1 MIATVATNDGSQV
14 RETFIGEEL
23 KNVPNVVP
31 NTDLEFFL
39 NVHLADAA
47 VVKDGEKHLAREY
60 DVPLPASVVA
70 NQFDDP
76 QIVMEGGKRVA
87 TITLVRKDDGTCAL
101 RVKAVIMKSGNWT
114 G

>member
-1 MIATVATNDGSQV
+1 M
-14 RETFIGEEL
+14 
-23 KNVPNVVP
+23 VP

-39 NVHLADAA
+39 NVHLADAD

-76 QIVMEGGKRVA
+76 QIVMEGGKRQTMGISHQRA
-87 TITLVRKDDGTCAL
+87 QQLVSA
-101 RVKAVIMKSGNWT
+101 
-114 G
+114 

>member
-1 MIATVATNDGSQV
+1 M
-14 RETFIGEEL
+14 
-23 KNVPNVVP
+23 VP

-76 QIVMEGGKRVA
+76 QIVMEGGKRQSMGISHQRA
-87 TITLVRKDDGTCAL
+87 QQLVSA
-101 RVKAVIMKSGNWT
+101 
-114 G
+114 

>member
-1 MIATVATNDGSQV
+1 M
-14 RETFIGEEL
+14 
-23 KNVPNVVP
+23 VP

-47 VVKDGEKHLAREY
+47 VIKDGEKHLAREY

-76 QIVMEGGKRVA
+76 QIVMEGGKRQSMGISHQRA
-87 TITLVRKDDGTCAL
+87 QQLVSA
-101 RVKAVIMKSGNWT
+101 
-114 G
+114 

>member
-1 MIATVATNDGSQV
+1 M
-14 RETFIGEEL
+14 
-23 KNVPNVVP
+23 VP

-76 QIVMEGGKRVA
+76 QIVMEGGKRQTMGISHQRVQQ
-87 TITLVRKDDGTCAL
+87 LVSA
-101 RVKAVIMKSGNWT
+101 
-114 G
+114 

>member
-1 MIATVATNDGSQV
+1 M
-14 RETFIGEEL
+14 
-23 KNVPNVVP
+23 VP

-76 QIVMEGGKRVA
+76 QIVMEGGKRQTMGISHQRARQMVSA
-87 TITLVRKDDGTCAL
+87 
-101 RVKAVIMKSGNWT
+101 
-114 G
+114 

>member
-1 MIATVATNDGSQV
+1 M
-14 RETFIGEEL
+14 
-23 KNVPNVVP
+23 VP

-76 QIVMEGGKRVA
+76 QIVMEGGKRQTMGISHQRA
-87 TITLVRKDDGTCAL
+87 QQLVSA
-101 RVKAVIMKSGNWT
+101 
-114 G
+114 

>member
-1 MIATVATNDGSQV
+1 M
-14 RETFIGEEL
+14 
-23 KNVPNVVP
+23 VP

-76 QIVMEGGKRVA
+76 QIVMEGGKWQTMGISHQRA
-87 TITLVRKDDGTCAL
+87 QQLVSA
-101 RVKAVIMKSGNWT
+101 
-114 G
+114 

>member
-1 MIATVATNDGSQV
+1 MVS
-14 RETFIGEEL
+14 
-23 KNVPNVVP
+23 

-76 QIVMEGGKRVA
+76 QIVMEGGKRQTMGISHQRA
-87 TITLVRKDDGTCAL
+87 QQLVSA
-101 RVKAVIMKSGNWT
+101 
-114 G
+114 

>member
-1 MIATVATNDGSQV
+1 M
-14 RETFIGEEL
+14 
-23 KNVPNVVP
+23 VP

-60 DVPLPASVVA
+60 DVPLPASVAA

-76 QIVMEGGKRVA
+76 QIVMEGGKRQTMGISHQRA
-87 TITLVRKDDGTCAL
+87 QQLVSA
-101 RVKAVIMKSGNWT
+101 
-114 G
+114 

>member
-1 MIATVATNDGSQV
+1 M
-14 RETFIGEEL
+14 
-23 KNVPNVVP
+23 VP

-47 VVKDGEKHLAREY
+47 VVKDGEKHLAWEY

-76 QIVMEGGKRVA
+76 QIVMEGGKRQTMGISHQRA
-87 TITLVRKDDGTCAL
+87 QQLVSA
-101 RVKAVIMKSGNWT
+101 
-114 G
+114 

>member
-1 MIATVATNDGSQV
+1 M
-14 RETFIGEEL
+14 
-23 KNVPNVVP
+23 VP
-31 NTDLEFFL
+31 NTNLEFFL

-76 QIVMEGGKRVA
+76 QIVMEGGKRQTMGISHQRA
-87 TITLVRKDDGTCAL
+87 QQLVSA
-101 RVKAVIMKSGNWT
+101 
-114 G
+114 

>member
-1 MIATVATNDGSQV
+1 M
-14 RETFIGEEL
+14 
-23 KNVPNVVP
+23 VP

-47 VVKDGEKHLAREY
+47 VVKDSEKHLAREY

-76 QIVMEGGKRVA
+76 QIVMEGGKRQTMGISHQRA
-87 TITLVRKDDGTCAL
+87 QQLVSA
-101 RVKAVIMKSGNWT
+101 
-114 G
+114 

>member
-1 MIATVATNDGSQV
+1 MVQ
-14 RETFIGEEL
+14 
-23 KNVPNVVP
+23 

-39 NVHLADAA
+39 NVHHADAA

-76 QIVMEGGKRVA
+76 QIVMEGGKRQTMGISHQRA
-87 TITLVRKDDGTCAL
+87 QQLVSA
-101 RVKAVIMKSGNWT
+101 
-114 G
+114 

>member
-1 MIATVATNDGSQV
+1 MVQ
-14 RETFIGEEL
+14 
-23 KNVPNVVP
+23 

-76 QIVMEGGKRVA
+76 QIVMEGGKRQTMGISHQRA
-87 TITLVRKDDGTCAL
+87 QQLVSA
-101 RVKAVIMKSGNWT
+101 
-114 G
+114 

>member
-1 MIATVATNDGSQV
+1 M
-14 RETFIGEEL
+14 
-23 KNVPNVVP
+23 VP

-47 VVKDGEKHLAREY
+47 VVKDGETHLAREY

-76 QIVMEGGKRVA
+76 QIVMEGGKRQTMGISHQCA
-87 TITLVRKDDGTCAL
+87 QQLVSA
-101 RVKAVIMKSGNWT
+101 
-114 G
+114 

>member
-1 MIATVATNDGSQV
+1 M
-14 RETFIGEEL
+14 
-23 KNVPNVVP
+23 VP

-76 QIVMEGGKRVA
+76 QIVMEGGKRQTMGISHQRA
-87 TITLVRKDDGTCAL
+87 QQLVS
-101 RVKAVIMKSGNWT
+101 V
-114 G
+114 

>member
-1 MIATVATNDGSQV
+1 M
-14 RETFIGEEL
+14 
-23 KNVPNVVP
+23 VP

-60 DVPLPASVVA
+60 DVPPPASVVA

-76 QIVMEGGKRVA
+76 QIVMEGGKRQ
-87 TITLVRKDDGTCAL
+87 TMGISHQRTQQLVSA
-101 RVKAVIMKSGNWT
+101 
-114 G
+114 